1 MDPMFG
7 FELQHYLGMPANQ
20 PSAAAS
26 GSGELSDWMGET
38 CGSDG
43 AVPTHVEKKQMLPLH
58 CTWCEEDYTWCGQ
71 EMTGQL
77 VRMRCN

>member
-1 MDPMFG
+1 MFG
-7 FELQHYLGMPANQ
+7 FEHQHYLGMPANQ

-26 GSGELSDWMGET
+26 GSGEPSDLMDGA

-43 AVPTHVEKKQMLPLH
+43 VAPTHDEKQLLALH
-58 CTWCEEDYTWCGQ
+58 RTWCEEDYTWCGQ

-77 VRMRCN
+77 VRKGH